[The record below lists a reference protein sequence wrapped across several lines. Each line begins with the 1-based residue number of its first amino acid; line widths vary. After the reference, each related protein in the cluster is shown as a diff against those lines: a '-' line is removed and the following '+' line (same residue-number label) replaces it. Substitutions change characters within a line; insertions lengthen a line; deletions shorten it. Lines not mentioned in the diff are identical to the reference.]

1 MIRIKITDRVS
12 PKLRSLKL
20 NEFIYKEWVKETTKQ
35 KLFARQVAPK
45 NRLQL
50 SRAIYG
56 RTYKEPL
63 KAIIGI
69 PPVLGH
75 SGFDYT
81 QFVTGKTPI
90 KITKENPYFAVGQ
103 TVYYG
108 MPASSPNG
116 NPINWSS
123 EAGWWEYVETK
134 AKAGFKNATRRGR
147 DAYVKAMNS

>member
-12 PKLRSLKL
+12 PKLRSISLK
-20 NEFIYKEWVKETTKQ
+20 EVIYREWVKETQKQ
-35 KLFARQVAPK
+35 KQFAKQLAPK
-45 NRLQL
+45 NKAKLAG
-50 SRAIYG
+50 AIYG

-81 QFVTGKTPI
+81 QFVAGKVPI
-90 KITKENPYFAVGQ
+90 KIKKENPYFAVGQ

-108 MPASSPNG
+108 QPASSPSG
-116 NPINWSS
+116 NPIVWG
-123 EAGWWEYVETK
+123 APADWWEFVSESATR
-134 AKAGFKNATRRGR
+134 GFKNATRRAR
-147 DAYVKAMNS
+147 DRYVKAMNS